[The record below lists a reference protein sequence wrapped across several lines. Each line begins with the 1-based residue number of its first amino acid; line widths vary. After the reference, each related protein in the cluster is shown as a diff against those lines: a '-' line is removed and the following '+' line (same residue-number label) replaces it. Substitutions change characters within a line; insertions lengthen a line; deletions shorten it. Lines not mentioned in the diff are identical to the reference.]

1 MQSEK
6 CAELARLEESVRSV
20 LQQLI
25 ELTAAQLE
33 AFRTRDQPEFL
44 RLDKELENTIGLK
57 ERRIGALRQH
67 GQEHGCRS

>member
-6 CAELARLEESVRSV
+6 CAELAKLEEGVRSV

-25 ELTAAQLE
+25 ELTAAQLQ
-33 AFRTRDQPEFL
+33 AFRTHDQPEFL
-44 RLDKELENTIGLK
+44 RLDKELENMIGVK